1 MATETNTCQR
11 ELEIEIPVETVER
24 ETERVT
30 RAFARQ
36 ARLPGFRPGKAPAE
50 LVRRRYWDDIKSEV
64 LHHLIPESLDN
75 AFKEKNLA
83 PVGDPA
89 IAELSF
95 EPTKPLRFKATFEVM
110 PEIRLGD
117 YKGLEVEPARI
128 ELTDEDLERE
138 LEGLR
143 QRAATFEEVADRP
156 AADGDTVVA
165 GLIGVVTEPKEKREP
180 LLLEDVPV
188 EVGGEGTLAAF
199 TEGLGGARAGE
210 ERKFSVP
217 YPADYPEANLAGR
230 TVAFTARVKSIKRR
244 VLPALDDAFAQRV
257 SEAKTLEELKTKLRE
272 GLERARAARERQLTE
287 RRLLEALLAR
297 HDFPVPEALIERQL
311 DQRLERQVRALL
323 AQGIDPRRAPVDWGR
338 LRREQRPG
346 AREDVQLSLLL
357 DHIAQAEKIEVT
369 EEEVTRE
376 LERLAGEAGQ
386 SSEAVRARLT
396 KEGGLGRIKSAVRS
410 EKVIELLRSHARF
423 TAPNR
428 G

>member
-1 MATETNTCQR
+1 VATETNTCQR
-11 ELEIEIPVETVER
+11 ELEIEIPAETVER

-30 RAFARQ
+30 REFARQ

-64 LHHLIPESLDN
+64 LHHLIPASLEN
-75 AFKEKNLA
+75 AFKERELA

-89 IAELSF
+89 IAELTF
-95 EPTKPLRFKATFEVM
+95 EPAKPLRFKATFEVL

-117 YKGLEVEPARI
+117 YKGLEVEPARV

-143 QRAATFEEVADRP
+143 QRAGTYEPVADRA

-165 GLIGVVTEPKEKREP
+165 AFLGVVIQPKEKRDP
-180 LLLEDVPV
+180 ITLDDVHV
-188 EVGGEGTLAAF
+188 EVAGEGTLSAF
-199 TEGLGGARAGE
+199 SDGLRGTRPGE
-210 ERKFSVP
+210 ERQFSVA
-217 YPADYPEANLAGR
+217 YPADYPEADLAGR
-230 TVAFTARVKSIKRR
+230 TVAFTARVKEIKQRK
-244 VLPALDDAFAQRV
+244 LPALDDAFAQRV
-257 SEAKTLEELKTKLRE
+257 SDTKTLEELKAKLRE
-272 GLERARAARERQLTE
+272 GLEQARAARERQLGE

-297 HDFPVPEALIERQL
+297 HDFPVPEALVERQL
-311 DQRLERQVRALL
+311 DARLERQVRALL
-323 AQGIDPRRAPVDWGR
+323 AQGIDPRRAPMDWGR

-346 AREDVQLSLLL
+346 ATQDVQLSLLL
-357 DHIAQAEKIEVT
+357 ERIAQAEKLEAT
-369 EEEVTRE
+369 EEEISRE

-386 SSEAVRARLT
+386 SGEAVRARLT

-410 EKVIELLRSHARF
+410 EKVIEFLRSHARF